1 MSLQTTSSADHHE
14 EAASSAL
21 TIVVEAGTVAAATM
35 TIIVDLATMIASDDR
50 TDDVMT
56 MVLAASIAMPPR
68 AAMIVT
74 AAVAMIA
81 VVAMNTTVGTPD
93 GQATRLHMAS
103 RRRQETIETLM
114 AEVEPLTT
122 VLMIGTP
129 VDRLPSANLLRCGA
143 LCQIRRPSLSAAHE
157 LQITSVSA

>member
-1 MSLQTTSSADHHE
+1 
-14 EAASSAL
+14 
-21 TIVVEAGTVAAATM
+21 
-35 TIIVDLATMIASDDR
+35 MIANDDR

-56 MVLAASIAMPPR
+56 TVLAVSIVMPPR
-68 AAMIVT
+68 AATIVT

-81 VVAMNTTVGTPD
+81 VVAMSITVGTPD
-93 GQATRLHMAS
+93 GQVTPLRMAS
-103 RRRQETIETLM
+103 RRRQETIGIRT

-122 VLMIGTP
+122 ALMIGTP

-157 LQITSVSA
+157 LQIASVSA